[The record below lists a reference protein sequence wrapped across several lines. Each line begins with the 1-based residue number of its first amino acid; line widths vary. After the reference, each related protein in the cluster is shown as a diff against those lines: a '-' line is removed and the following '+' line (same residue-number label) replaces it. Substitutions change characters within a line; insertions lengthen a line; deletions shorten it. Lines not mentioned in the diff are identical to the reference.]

1 MVSLLPPEQE
11 HLSLTLTVLLRLDEQ
26 IPAGAV
32 AMRPLN
38 QVHVQQLAESA
49 MAQWPEIVV
58 VRCSEGYIVID
69 GNHRW
74 RAAQLKRAETIQAHC
89 QSFPDERAVI
99 DRAFRANMTHGL
111 QASPS
116 IRGSYA
122 CWLHATFPALSQEQI
137 ARLTCL
143 TQGAVSKALAKE
155 AVKLQEASVPEASH
169 EQQARQAMRRFLT
182 HAQRFLDDVEQMSD
196 EELAQV
202 LTAEDRAKLGRLT
215 RLLGPVPAGPGTLRL
230 RQFFLPHDEH
240 AS

>member
-11 HLSLTLTVLLRLDEQ
+11 SLSLPLTVLLRLNAE

-38 QVHVQQLAESA
+38 QAHVQQLAESD

-58 VRCSEGYIVID
+58 VRCAEGYIVVD

-74 RAAQLKRAETIQAHC
+74 RAAQLKQAETIQARC

-99 DRAFRANMTHGL
+99 DAAFRANLVHGL

-116 IRGSYA
+116 TRGAYA

-155 AVKLQEASVPEASH
+155 AARRQEASVPEASH
-169 EQQARQAMRRFLT
+169 ALASQAIRRFLT
-182 HAQRFLDDVEQMSD
+182 HALRFLDDVEQMSD
-196 EELAQV
+196 EELVQM
-202 LTAEDRAKLGRLT
+202 LPAEDRVRLGRLA
-215 RLLGPVPAGPGTLRL
+215 RLLGPVPGRPETLRL
-230 RQFFLPHDEH
+230 RQFFPPRD
-240 AS
+240 